1 MSKND
6 KLNVSVTILHE
17 MENVQYKISGN
28 LIGINENSNTCTIRF
43 KNGRVESG
51 IPMSDVYIAEGL
63 LDTVKKYGK
72 KFATWL
78 VKKVKGLVAFCN
90 LDGKMDENCFFSPVN
105 ILAKQS
111 NGTLPSACTFYPT
124 QNIIEQAEAVG
135 ISVVL
140 PDDNELSQSE
150 KDEIEGIERFWK
162 RVMNISGT
170 TDKTV
175 EESIKYVNE
184 AYYHNSALYNK
195 LNENIVYT
203 LGSPKD
209 ELGRDDLDGKWINT
223 TELKEILKR
232 SIRNQLQ
239 LPNKFMPSNFDDE
252 EEIDDDLA
260 KWAEDYVE
268 DENEENKKFNIPMIW
283 GAPGIG
289 KTAIIKEIVNSF
301 KDDPDTPMNLYF
313 YSIFC
318 AGLDSDSFRLPAP
331 VDRDEAKGVKDL
343 YFGQGIICW
352 LPMYRPRDAAY
363 NQRMEDRFRRCMHI
377 SFDKDKPLV
386 DSDNKEYQGGV
397 LFLDEIVRVQPH
409 AFSTIMNICDRGL
422 IEIKL
427 ADSWAIICAAN
438 RFIEDPT
445 QDAIIALM
453 KSNPILN
460 RFIPYTYVP
469 EKQEWLMWARDDR
482 KKNGV
487 SNIDPLICDF
497 IAAMPDKIWYRT
509 FDNGGH
515 DEEIKKRMNVSNAA
529 DFYKD
534 GVTYKAISDFM
545 ETIDKA
551 EEQLGAFSKEMWNP
565 RTWERISNEYANML
579 KNLLSKN
586 PKNYSYPICLA
597 RSVKRYN
604 YGGIDNSVL
613 EEALDYVP
621 EEKWKRWCEDYNQK
635 YKKGLSGFE
644 RLDVV
649 HKALIEIV
657 KEHCGGND
665 PEPAREMKKYFDWQS
680 IFSEPEI
687 IDSIYNTGLMPKKY
701 QQQDDAGRYIDGGF
715 AWKDNTAIV
724 REVESFLMKRYP
736 NSNAVN
742 DFRDYV
748 DFISTGV
755 NSLVGTLD
763 TLGAKKATTDTQKKI
778 DELIKKAFECPVA
791 FNAKKYEE
799 YFTVH
804 TGTRKYGDIQILH
817 IDKINPVVNNIIF
830 NMIEQCDFVR
840 NLLNLVKYYI
850 KIDYTSNCFTVIGNY
865 REQDNFKTL
874 VTKTLTLGQSVTT
887 EYQNVHNAISGI
899 NSQNVTKNPTISTL
913 QFLDVFYLMK
923 TCLTIAFSLK
933 TKERMSGKVSV

>member
-17 MENVQYKISGN
+17 MDNVQYKISGN

-78 VKKVKGLVAFCN
+78 MKKVKGLVAFCN
-90 LDGKMDENCFFSPVN
+90 LDGEMDENCFFSPVN

-111 NGTLPSACTFYPT
+111 NGTLPSACRFYPT
-124 QNIIEQAEAVG
+124 QNIIEQAEAAG

-140 PDDNELSQSE
+140 PDDNELSQAE
-150 KDEIEGIERFWK
+150 KDEIEGIERFWT
-162 RVMNISGT
+162 RVMNVAGT

-195 LNENIVYT
+195 LNEVTVYS
-203 LGSPKD
+203 LKSPKD
-209 ELGRDDLDGKWINT
+209 ELGRDDLDGRWVNT
-223 TELKEILKR
+223 TELKEVLKR
-232 SIRNQLQ
+232 SIKNQLQ
-239 LPNKFMPSNFDDE
+239 LQNKFMPSNFDD
-252 EEIDDDLA
+252 DNVDPDLS

-268 DENEENKKFNIPMIW
+268 VENKNKKKFPVPMIW

-289 KTAIIKEIVNSF
+289 KTVIVENIVNSF

-313 YSIFC
+313 YPIFC

-331 VDRDEAKGVKDL
+331 VDLDGAKGVKDL

-363 NQRMEDRFRRCMHI
+363 NKRMEDRFARCMHI
-377 SFDKDKPLV
+377 SSDRDAPLV
-386 DSDNKEYQGGV
+386 DSDNDEYQGGV

-422 IEIKL
+422 QEMKL

-438 RFIEDPT
+438 RFVEDPT
-445 QDAIIALM
+445 QEAIIDLM
-453 KSNPILN
+453 KSGPIN
-460 RFIPYTYVP
+460 DRFIPYTYVP
-469 EKQEWLMWARDDR
+469 EKQEWLMWARDDS
-482 KKNGV
+482 KIKGV
-487 SNIDPLICDF
+487 SNIHPLICDF
-497 IAAMPDKIWYRT
+497 IAAMPDKIWYKT

-515 DEEIKKRMNVSNAA
+515 DEEIKKRMNTNKPN
-529 DFYKD
+529 DYYKD
-534 GVTYKAISDFM
+534 GVTYVTIADFM
-545 ETIDKA
+545 ENIDKD
-551 EEQLGAFSKEMWNP
+551 EEKLGAFSKERWNS

-579 KNLLSKN
+579 KDVLSQN

-597 RSVKRYN
+597 RSVKKYN
-604 YGGIDNSVL
+604 YGGIDDTVL

-621 EEKWKRWCEDYNQK
+621 EEKWKQWCEQYKQK

-644 RLDVV
+644 RLDFIR
-649 HKALIEIV
+649 KALIEIV
-657 KEHCGGND
+657 REHCASND
-665 PEPAREMKKYFDWQS
+665 PEPAREMKKYFDWQA
-680 IFSEPEI
+680 IFSDPKI

-701 QQQDDAGRYIDGGF
+701 QQQDDAGRYVDGGF
-715 AWKDNTAIV
+715 AWKDNSAIV
-724 REVESFLMKRYP
+724 REVESFLMKQYP

-748 DFISTGV
+748 EFISPGV
-755 NSLVGTLD
+755 NSLVEMFD
-763 TLGAKKATTDTQKKI
+763 TIGAKKTTTVVQNKI
-778 DELIKKAFECPVA
+778 DAIIKKAFECPIV
-791 FNAKKYEE
+791 FNAEKYEE

-804 TGTRKYGDIQILH
+804 TGTKKWGDIRILN
-817 IDKINPVVNNIIF
+817 IDEISPVVNNIIF
-830 NMIEQCDFVR
+830 NMIEECDFVR
-840 NLLNLVKYYI
+840 YLLNLVKYYI
-850 KIDYTSNCFTVIGNY
+850 KIDYTIDTFTVIGNY
-865 REQDNFKTL
+865 REGSEFKDFVEKIL
-874 VTKTLTLGQSVTT
+874 SLSQSVIT
-887 EYQNVHNAISGI
+887 EYQNVRNKIGNI
-899 NSQNVTKNPTISTL
+899 NGSNIVNNSTISAL
-913 QFLDVFYLMK
+913 QYLSVFDLMK
-923 TCLTIAFSLK
+923 QCFLTAFSIKKKNRLG
-933 TKERMSGKVSV
+933 GKVSA

>member
-17 MENVQYKISGN
+17 MDNVQYKISGN

-72 KFATWL
+72 KFVTWL

-124 QNIIEQAEAVG
+124 QNIIEQAEAAG

-140 PDDNELSQSE
+140 PDDNELSQAE
-150 KDEIEGIERFWK
+150 KDELDVIERFWT
-162 RVMNISGT
+162 RVMNIAGT

-184 AYYHNSALYNK
+184 AYYHNSVAYNK
-195 LNENIVYT
+195 LNEAGILT
-203 LGSPKD
+203 TKTAKD
-209 ELGRDDLDGKWINT
+209 ELGRDDLDGKWVNT
-223 TELKEILKR
+223 TELKAVIKR
-232 SIRNQLQ
+232 SIKAQLQ
-239 LPNKFMPSNFDDE
+239 LSNKYMAARFDNFDD

-268 DENEENKKFNIPMIW
+268 DESNKVEKFPVPLIW

-289 KTAIIKEIVNSF
+289 KTAIINAVLEDF
-301 KDDPDTPMNLYF
+301 KNDPDTPTNLYL
-313 YSIFC
+313 YSVYC
-318 AGLDSDSFRLPAP
+318 AGLDADSFRLPAP
-331 VDRDEAKGVKDL
+331 VNHDSAEGVKDL
-343 YFGQGIICW
+343 YFAQGIISW
-352 LPMYRPRDAAY
+352 LPMYQPRDAAY
-363 NQRMEDRFRRCMHI
+363 NRAMEDRFARCMHI
-377 SFDKDKPLV
+377 SSDGDKPLL
-386 DSDNKEYQGGV
+386 DSDNNEYQGGV
-397 LFLDEIVRVQPH
+397 LFLDEVVRVHPH
-409 AFSTIMNICDRGL
+409 AFPVIMNICDRGL
-422 IEIKL
+422 QEMKL

-438 RFIEDPT
+438 RYIDDPSQEAT
-445 QDAIIALM
+445 TLM
-453 KSNPILN
+453 EATPILQ
-460 RFIPYTYVP
+460 RFIHYTYVP
-469 EKQEWLMWARDDR
+469 EREEWLKWARETN
-482 KKNGV
+482 KKGV
-487 SNIDPLICDF
+487 ANIDPQICDF
-497 IAAMPDKIWYRT
+497 IAAMPEWVWYRT
-509 FDNGGH
+509 VDNGGY
-515 DEEIKKRMNVSNAA
+515 DEEVKKAFNKSNAA

-534 GVTYKAISDFM
+534 GISFENIEALKDA
-545 ETIDKA
+545 A
-551 EEQLGAFSKEMWNP
+551 EEAKSPIALNKATWNG
-565 RTWERISNEYANML
+565 RTWERISKEYANML
-579 KNLLSKN
+579 KNALSQN

-597 RSVKRYN
+597 RSIKRYN
-604 YGGIDNSVL
+604 YNGIDNAVL

-621 EEKWKRWCEDYNQK
+621 EEKWKQWCVDYNQK

-644 RLDVV
+644 RLGVIRQ
-649 HKALIEIV
+649 ALIELV
-657 KEHCGGND
+657 KEHCGSNNPGT
-665 PEPAREMKKYFDWQS
+665 AQEMKKYFDWQAT
-680 IFSEPEI
+680 FSEPEVI
-687 IDSIYNTGLMPKKY
+687 ESIYNTGLMPKKY
-701 QQQDDAGRYIDGGF
+701 QQQDDAGRYVDGGF

-748 DFISTGV
+748 DFVSTGV

-778 DELIKKAFECPVA
+778 DALIKKAFECPVT

-804 TGTRKYGDIQILH
+804 TGTKKYGDIQILQ

-830 NMIEQCDFVR
+830 NMIEQCAFVR
-840 NLLNLVKYYI
+840 YLLNLVKYYI

-874 VTKTLTLGQSVTT
+874 VTKTFALGQSVTT

-923 TCLTIAFSLK
+923 ACLTIAFSLK

>member
-17 MENVQYKISGN
+17 MDNVQYKISGN

-51 IPMSDVYIAEGL
+51 IPMEDVYIAEGL

-90 LDGKMDENCFFSPVN
+90 LDGEMDENCFFSPVN
-105 ILAKQS
+105 ILARQS

-124 QNIIEQAEAVG
+124 QNIIEQAEAAG

-140 PDDNELSQSE
+140 PDDNELSQDE
-150 KDEIEGIERFWK
+150 KDEIEGIERFWT
-162 RVMNISGT
+162 RVMNIAGT

-175 EESIKYVNE
+175 EESIQYVNE

-195 LNENIVYT
+195 LNEVWS
-203 LGSPKD
+203 LGGPKD
-209 ELGRDDLDGKWINT
+209 ELGRDDLDGEWVNT
-223 TELKEILKR
+223 EELKEKLKK

-239 LPNKFMPSNFDDE
+239 LPNKFMPSNFDDDE
-252 EEIDDDLA
+252 VDPDLA

-268 DENEENKKFNIPMIW
+268 DENEENKKFNVPLIW

-289 KTAIIKEIVNSF
+289 KTAIVKEIVNSF
-301 KDDPDTPMNLYF
+301 KDNPDTPMNLYF
-313 YSIFC
+313 YSVFC

-343 YFGQGIICW
+343 YFGQGVICW

-377 SFDKDKPLV
+377 SFDKDAPLV
-386 DSDNKEYQGGV
+386 DSDNNEYQGGV
-397 LFLDEIVRVQPH
+397 LFLDEIVRVHPH
-409 AFSTIMNICDRGL
+409 AFSTIMNICDRSL
-422 IEIKL
+422 IELKL
-427 ADSWAIICAAN
+427 ADSWAIICASN
-438 RFIEDPT
+438 RFVEDPT
-445 QDAIIALM
+445 QDAIITLM
-453 KSNPILN
+453 KSEPILD
-460 RFIPYTYVP
+460 RFIPLTYVP
-469 EKQEWLMWARDDR
+469 TKQEWLMWARDDS
-482 KKNGV
+482 KKKGV
-487 SNIDPLICDF
+487 SNIHPLICDF

-515 DEEIKKRMNVSNAA
+515 DEEIKKRMNTSNAA

-534 GVTYKAISDFM
+534 GISYQNIADFM
-545 ETIDKA
+545 ERKDKT
-551 EEQLGAFSKEMWNP
+551 EEDLGAFSKERWNS

-579 KNLLSKN
+579 KILLSKN
-586 PKNYSYPICLA
+586 PKNYSYPVCLA
-597 RSVKRYN
+597 RSVKKYN
-604 YGGIDNSVL
+604 YGGIDDTVL

-621 EEKWKRWCEDYNQK
+621 EEKWEQWCKDYSQK

-649 HKALIEIV
+649 RKALIEIV
-657 KEHCGGND
+657 REHCGGND
-665 PEPAREMKKYFDWQS
+665 PEPAREMKKYFDWQT
-680 IFSEPEI
+680 IFSEPEV

-701 QQQDDAGRYIDGGF
+701 QQQDNAGRYINGGF
-715 AWKDNTAIV
+715 AWKDNSAVV

-736 NSNAVN
+736 NLNAVN

-748 DFISTGV
+748 DFISPGF
-755 NSLVGTLD
+755 NSIVEKID
-763 TLGAKKATTDTQKKI
+763 TLSVRKATTDVQKKI
-778 DELIKKAFECPVA
+778 DAVIKNAFECPVA
-791 FNAKKYEE
+791 FSAAKYEE

-804 TGTRKYGDIQILH
+804 TGTKKWGDIQILQ
-817 IDKINPVVNNIIF
+817 IDKISPVVNNIIF
-830 NMIEQCDFVR
+830 NMIEECDFVR
-840 NLLNLVKYYI
+840 YLLNLVKYYI
-850 KIDYTSNCFTVIGNY
+850 KIDYTIDCFNVIGNY
-865 REQDNFKTL
+865 CVSDEFKTL
-874 VTKTLTLGQSVTT
+874 VKKTLSLGQSVIT
-887 EYQNVHNAISGI
+887 EYQNIYNKLSAIIGNNIAENPIIS
-899 NSQNVTKNPTISTL
+899 SLQN
-913 QFLDVFYLMK
+913 LDVFYLMK
-923 TCLTIAFSLK
+923 NCLTKASSFK
-933 TKERMSGKVSV
+933 TKKRYSGKVSA